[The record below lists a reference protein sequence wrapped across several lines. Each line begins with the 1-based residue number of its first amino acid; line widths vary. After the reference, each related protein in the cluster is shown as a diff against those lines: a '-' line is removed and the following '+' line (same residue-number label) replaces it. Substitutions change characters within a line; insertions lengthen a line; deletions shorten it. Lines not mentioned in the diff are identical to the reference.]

1 MIPRKLHF
9 IYISTPAKGGLP
21 FYFCYWAAVRSAMRC
36 NPGFEVNL
44 WYEEEP
50 RSPYFARLADM
61 VKFHKVK
68 PPEEVFG
75 NPVPHYAHKADVLR
89 LQILLQE
96 GGIYLDLDTV
106 TVRPFEPLLNHD
118 VVMSL
123 VKNDGKVFGLG
134 NSVIMASP
142 GSSFLKRWYESY
154 RTFRSRGHDEFYDEH
169 GAGYSYRLAREHP
182 AEITLLDETAFLTPD
197 MTPRGIASLFLS
209 DADYPSAFCHHLW
222 GKNAQDVIESL
233 NEWNVG
239 LYPGLYSRQVQAV
252 IGDELQQLRETGS
265 GCSPAAIVPVIPR
278 YAVVHVSAV
287 HEIQRRFTDTVV
299 AAQANAEGRGMV
311 TTARDAD
318 IANLWVLLNEWARLK
333 VELPLEVWSLEG
345 ELSEDNQA
353 RLASV
358 TPWIRLRIVPRNV
371 GSAVLKSYA
380 LCYSPLKQMLWL
392 DNDCVPIRDPAAL
405 FADPEFVAKGSLF
418 WLDADGI
425 RAADAFGPM
434 AGIWKLYGIPYN
446 DCPALSPKHFLVD
459 KARCLAQLLLAMFV
473 NRNHNLYESL
483 CGEGAAET
491 GSFRFAWQYLQFR
504 RDGEIRTTG
513 YLTNGDSRA
522 FGIIPFEPE
531 RPACTTTE
539 ESQGRRR
546 WRVYCDRSGQPMFNQ
561 AVVQSSAVGQGFD
574 VEPNAKNAALY
585 RNHLARL

>member
-1 MIPRKLHF
+1 
-9 IYISTPAKGGLP
+9 
-21 FYFCYWAAVRSAMRC
+21 MRC

-89 LQILLQE
+89 LQILLEE

-106 TVRPFEPLLNHD
+106 TVRPFEPLLNHA

-123 VKNDGKVFGLG
+123 VKNDGNLFGLG

-239 LYPGLYSRQVQAV
+239 LYPGLYSRQVQASSATSFSSSV
-252 IGDELQQLRETGS
+252 KRARAVRRPRS
-265 GCSPAAIVPVIPR
+265 CRSSP
-278 YAVVHVSAV
+278 
-287 HEIQRRFTDTVV
+287 D
-299 AAQANAEGRGMV
+299 
-311 TTARDAD
+311 
-318 IANLWVLLNEWARLK
+318 
-333 VELPLEVWSLEG
+333 
-345 ELSEDNQA
+345 
-353 RLASV
+353 
-358 TPWIRLRIVPRNV
+358 TPWFMSRPFTRF
-371 GSAVLKSYA
+371 SA
-380 LCYSPLKQMLWL
+380 
-392 DNDCVPIRDPAAL
+392 
-405 FADPEFVAKGSLF
+405 
-418 WLDADGI
+418 
-425 RAADAFGPM
+425 
-434 AGIWKLYGIPYN
+434 
-446 DCPALSPKHFLVD
+446 
-459 KARCLAQLLLAMFV
+459 
-473 NRNHNLYESL
+473 
-483 CGEGAAET
+483 
-491 GSFRFAWQYLQFR
+491 
-504 RDGEIRTTG
+504 
-513 YLTNGDSRA
+513 DSR
-522 FGIIPFEPE
+522 IPSLPHRPTPRGVGWSRPPE
-531 RPACTTTE
+531 TPISE
-539 ESQGRRR
+539 I
-546 WRVYCDRSGQPMFNQ
+546 SGF
-561 AVVQSSAVGQGFD
+561 
-574 VEPNAKNAALY
+574 Y
-585 RNHLARL
+585 